1 MKHFIV
7 YCLIQLLTVVVV
19 GQQYKATDEGS
30 SIKFRIKNFGLETG
44 GSFTGL
50 DGTISFDPNDLTK
63 DSIDLS
69 VDAGTINTDNNMRDN
84 HLKKEDYFDV
94 QNYPR
99 IRFVST
105 RVTVDNNAHF
115 TVTGKLTIKNTTQEI
130 SIPFTATPK
139 NEGYIFTGE
148 FRINRK
154 DFKVGGSS
162 TISNGLTVQFSI
174 FAKKQ

>member
-7 YCLIQLLTVVVV
+7 YCLIQLLTAVVV

-44 GSFTGL
+44 GSFKGL
-50 DGTISFDPNDLTK
+50 DGTIRFDPNDLTK

-69 VDAGTINTDNNMRDN
+69 VDAGTINTDNNMRDD
-84 HLKKEDYFDV
+84 HLRKEAYFDV

-130 SIPFTATPK
+130 TIPFTATPK
-139 NEGYIFTGE
+139 NEDYIFTGE

>member
-1 MKHFIV
+1 M
-7 YCLIQLLTVVVV
+7 IQLLAVVAV

-30 SIKFRIKNFGLETG
+30 SIKFKIRNFGLETG

-50 DGTISFDPNDLTK
+50 EGTISFDPNDLTK
-63 DSIDLS
+63 DSFDLS
-69 VDAGTINTDNNMRDN
+69 VDAGSINTDNNMRDN

-105 RVTVDNNAHF
+105 SVTVDNNAHF

-130 SIPFTATPK
+130 TIPFTATPK
-139 NEGYIFTGE
+139 NESYIFTGE

-162 TISNGLTVQFSI
+162 TISNGLTVQFSVY
-174 FAKKQ
+174 AKKQ

>member
-1 MKHFIV
+1 M
-7 YCLIQLLTVVVV
+7 
-19 GQQYKATDEGS
+19 GQQYKPAEDGS
-30 SIKFRIKNFGLETG
+30 SIKFKIKNFGLETG

-50 DGTISFDPNDLTK
+50 EGTISFDPNDLSK
-63 DSIDLS
+63 DNFNLS
-69 VDAGTINTDNNMRDN
+69 VDAASINTDNNMRDN

-115 TVTGKLTIKNTTQEI
+115 TVTGMLTIKNTTREI
-130 SIPFTATPK
+130 TLPFTATPK
-139 NEGYIFTGE
+139 NDDYIFTGE

-162 TISNGLTVQFSI
+162 TISNGLTVQFTVL
-174 FAKKQ
+174 AKKQ

>member
-1 MKHFIV
+1 M
-7 YCLIQLLTVVVV
+7 QLLAVVVV
-19 GQQYKATDEGS
+19 GQQYKVTDEGS
-30 SIKFRIKNFGLETG
+30 SVKFKIKNFGLETG

-50 DGTISFDPNDLTK
+50 EGTISFDPNDLMK
-63 DSIDLS
+63 DSFDLS
-69 VDAGTINTDNNMRDN
+69 VAAASINTDNNMRDN
-84 HLKKEDYFDV
+84 HLRKEDYFDV

-130 SIPFTATPK
+130 TIPFTATPK
-139 NEGYIFTGE
+139 NEDYIFTGE

-162 TISNGLTVQFSI
+162 TISNGLTVQFSV

>member
-1 MKHFIV
+1 MKHLIG
-7 YCLIQLLTVVVV
+7 YCLIQLLAVVAV
-19 GQQYKATDEGS
+19 GQQFKATDEGS
-30 SIKFRIKNFGLETG
+30 SVKFKIKNFGLETG

-50 DGTISFDPNDLTK
+50 EGTITFDPNDLMK

-69 VDAGTINTDNNMRDN
+69 VSAGSVNTDNNMRDN
-84 HLKKEDYFDV
+84 HLRKEDYLDA

-99 IRFVST
+99 IRFVSD

-130 SIPFTATPK
+130 TIPFTATPK

-162 TISNGLTVQFSI
+162 TISNGLTVQFSV
-174 FAKKQ
+174 FAKKR